1 MHVILFNFIGICF
14 DSDDARY
21 VVVVVVVD
29 NGVHI
34 MNTE

>member
-21 VVVVVVVD
+21 VVVVVVD